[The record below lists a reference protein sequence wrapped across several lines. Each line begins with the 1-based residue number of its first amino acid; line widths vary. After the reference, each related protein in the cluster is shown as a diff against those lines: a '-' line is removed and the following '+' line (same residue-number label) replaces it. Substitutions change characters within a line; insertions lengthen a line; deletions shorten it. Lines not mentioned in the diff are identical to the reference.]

1 MSDIIPNVVVSMPSQ
16 LFTLARKFQA
26 ASNGKIFIGK
36 IDTDPTLPENQIQ
49 VYLENEDGSH
59 IPVPQPL
66 IINQAGFPVYNGQ
79 ISKFVTVEGH
89 SMAVYDS
96 HGAQQHYYPNILKYD
111 PDQLRGDLLSEHGG
125 DNVFVGNTSISSIIT
140 KTKYTRIGNF
150 IDGCTVNSDLE
161 CVKFGDFYYAVRNR
175 DSLPIFVSPNSSPDE
190 SWICVGDANFG
201 YESHSIFNFG
211 GVDDNGITDN
221 REAIQLAI
229 EYMEFSGS
237 LLFTNSSHDDR
248 YFGINSF
255 NPDAD
260 GKHCLI
266 IRKPRSVNIFGGRG
280 RNASIIY
287 TGSENGESLLEVLS
301 IKSDWGMRI
310 SGLGISAGDK
320 LDFCFKGVNV
330 WYAMCSF
337 DGGYY
342 GDALQDGIRLS
353 GYMVSFKNILTDN
366 TKNAGITICGAI
378 SEGGLYSGV
387 STSIVMSECF
397 VRNAG
402 KVGIQCLNQL
412 WYSSFISTSVGGGFT
427 KKDRL
432 PLGYYFNGVKGVS
445 LLSIGA
451 EEIIKFLKV
460 EQFES
465 FELNTFQLSGV
476 GAEDGTSY
484 DSLIDIIGGGRLA
497 KIGGMSILSEDILDQ
512 FDAVVKVTNPGSDA
526 RVIFTDQSIPD
537 NRVKIIDDKP
547 NNYRRYIEY
556 TSWPAGKRSD
566 RGLIRTS
573 GMLHAPLINYPIS
586 GLSENIINKDVSFN
600 IIGNKTVD
608 LFSTYNAPDFTAIVS
623 VIGGGGGNTIGE
635 KKAIIKRIN
644 SSISLSKLNWTG
656 DDWVISASG
665 SSGASITTKGSDSN
679 ELYTFIIN
687 IKFTSTDKSS
697 ITFHV

>member
-16 LFTLARKFQA
+16 LFTLAKKFQA

-59 IPVPQPL
+59 IPVSQPL

-266 IRKPRSVNIFGGRG
+266 IRKLRNVNIFGGRD
-280 RNASIIY
+280 RNSSIRY
-287 TGSENGESLLEVLS
+287 TGGIEGESL
-301 IKSDWGMRI
+301 IKIECGRSDWGARI
-310 SGLGISAGDK
+310 ESLGVSGGNK
-320 LDFCFKGVNV
+320 LNYVLFSNDF
-330 WYAMCSF
+330 WYANSLF
-337 DGGYY
+337 IGGCFE
-342 GDALQDGIRLS
+342 DAILDGIHVSMYMTSFIRVLS
-353 GYMVSFKNILTDN
+353 NNNGRDGFSFGGPN
-366 TKNAGITICGAI
+366 
-378 SEGGLYSGV
+378 SEGGWIKGT
-387 STSIVMSECF
+387 STSLNMLNCWARACKRF
-397 VRNAG
+397 G
-402 KVGIQCLNQL
+402 YKVSNEL
-412 WYSSFISTSVGGGFT
+412 WYSNWSSNGCDGVGERT
-427 KKDRL
+427 EIA
-432 PLGYYFNGVKGVS
+432 YFFDIVKGVS
-445 LLSIGA
+445 LASNGA
-451 EEIIKFLKV
+451 EFVEQYLKV
-460 EQFES
+460 
-465 FELNTFQLSGV
+465 NTFRGLNVSGIQVANLKSSKAVDRYLIELSSGFNASFS
-476 GAEDGTSY
+476 GYAPY
-484 DSLIDIIGGGRLA
+484 N
-497 KIGGMSILSEDILDQ
+497 Q
-512 FDAVVKVTNPGSDA
+512 FDDQYDYIVYVTNPSGNEFVLFLDDSIPSYAIGHAVLDSGKYYRYPKIIHYAVSDTRDRGFDRFGSSLSVPKD
-526 RVIFTDQSIPD
+526 VNMVNSSTSIPD
-537 NRVKIIDDKP
+537 GFITRKINVRNISIEKNILSISGANCEVLIKIISTDYNSKQSSSEYILTKVNGTSIFKKVNSSGNDDYFVLSYSQ
-547 NNYRRYIEY
+547 NNIYLSSSSSRNFFIIEFLFSSPDN
-556 TSWPAGKRSD
+556 TAC
-566 RGLIRTS
+566 I
-573 GMLHAPLINYPIS
+573 
-586 GLSENIINKDVSFN
+586 FN
-600 IIGNKTVD
+600 I
-608 LFSTYNAPDFTAIVS
+608 
-623 VIGGGGGNTIGE
+623 
-635 KKAIIKRIN
+635 
-644 SSISLSKLNWTG
+644 
-656 DDWVISASG
+656 
-665 SSGASITTKGSDSN
+665 
-679 ELYTFIIN
+679 
-687 IKFTSTDKSS
+687 
-697 ITFHV
+697 